1 MTKRAEHEARA
12 DHAGSDRGEISSPLN
27 HELTEWFR
35 RIAAVHHRAE
45 RIRRRSRHLTPGIRE
60 RVYRVA
66 AEVEIVAHR
75 LESGRSRFSLVE
87 YSLAS

>member
-1 MTKRAEHEARA
+1 MTQRAEHRTHA
-12 DHAGSDRGEISSPLN
+12 DHAGISRGETTLLLN
-27 HELTEWFR
+27 RDLNEWCR

-45 RIRRRSRHLTPGIRE
+45 RLRRHSRHLTPGIRE
-60 RVYRVA
+60 RVFRIA
-66 AEVEIVAHR
+66 AEAEIGAHR